1 MKKVEKMKHDSDMIF
16 TQISTGHFD
25 DYKMAESAVVMLY
38 VTDMS
43 ISRDGI
49 SNALKRLESHYKLS
63 GESK

>member
-1 MKKVEKMKHDSDMIF
+1 
-16 TQISTGHFD
+16 
-25 DYKMAESAVVMLY
+25 MAESAVVMLY